1 MQGGVVERLKAP
13 VLKTGIRLT
22 VDRGFESHPLRRHP
36 LEPMNVHEYQAKE
49 IFARHGVPVPGG
61 GVASTPDEARRVA
74 EDIGGGVVV
83 KAQVHAGGRGKAGGV
98 RMVSSADEAE
108 RAAREMLGIRLVTAQ
123 TGPDGVPVGSVLVEE
138 AVTAQTE
145 MYVSLTID
153 GSAGGVA
160 VIASAAGGMD
170 IEQVAA
176 ATPEKILREGVD
188 PTLGLQPYQARRLA
202 YGLDVRSE
210 LVRPTASLIVSL
222 YDIFTTYDCSLVEIN
237 PLTITEDGRVLAVDA
252 KLNLD
257 DDALFKHP
265 EMRELHDPGQE
276 DPLEVEAKQ
285 HDLSYVK
292 LDGNVGCIVNGAGLA
307 LATMDV
313 IGATGAAPAN
323 FLDVGG
329 GADEEKVSQALKIVL
344 SDPSVELVLVN
355 IFGGILRCD
364 VAARGL
370 LMAAEAMPHAICPM
384 VVRMLGTNAEEG
396 RRTLSESSLDVTL
409 VDDLNAAAQ
418 AIGAASQ
425 A

>member
-1 MQGGVVERLKAP
+1 V
-13 VLKTGIRLT
+13 
-22 VDRGFESHPLRRHP
+22 
-36 LEPMNVHEYQAKE
+36 
-49 IFARHGVPVPGG
+49 
-61 GVASTPDEARRVA
+61 
-74 EDIGGGVVV
+74 
-83 KAQVHAGGRGKAGGV
+83 
-98 RMVSSADEAE
+98 
-108 RAAREMLGIRLVTAQ
+108 
-123 TGPDGVPVGSVLVEE
+123 
-138 AVTAQTE
+138 
-145 MYVSLTID
+145 
-153 GSAGGVA
+153 

-188 PTLGLQPYQARRLA
+188 PILGLQPYQARRLA
-202 YGLDVRSE
+202 YGLDVRPE
-210 LVRPTASLIVSL
+210 LVRLTASLIVSL

-265 EMRELHDPGQE
+265 DMRELHDSGQE

-344 SDPSVELVLVN
+344 SDPSVDLVLVN

-370 LMAAEAMPHAICPM
+370 LMAAEAMAHAICPM

-409 VDDLNAAAQ
+409 VDDLNQAAE
-418 AIGAASQ
+418 AIGTGS
-425 A
+425 

>member
-1 MQGGVVERLKAP
+1 
-13 VLKTGIRLT
+13 
-22 VDRGFESHPLRRHP
+22 
-36 LEPMNVHEYQAKE
+36 MNVHEYQAKE
-49 IFARHGVPVPGG
+49 IFARHGVPVPKGR
-61 GVASTPDEARRVA
+61 VASTPEGARRVA
-74 EDIGGGVVV
+74 ADLGGRVVV

-98 RMVSSADEAE
+98 RVVTSADEAE
-108 RAAREMLGIRLVTAQ
+108 RAARDILGTRLVTAQ
-123 TGPDGVPVGSVLVEE
+123 TGPEGVPVGSVLVEE
-138 AVTAQTE
+138 AVTAQAE
-145 MYVSLTID
+145 MYVSLAID
-153 GSAGGVA
+153 GSAGGVV
-160 VIASAAGGMD
+160 VIASAAGGVE
-170 IEQVAA
+170 IEEVAA
-176 ATPEKILREGVD
+176 ATPEKILRESVS
-188 PTLGLQPYQARRLA
+188 PLLGLQPYQARRLA
-202 YGLDVRSE
+202 YGLAVAPE
-210 LVRPTASLIVSL
+210 MIRPTASLIVSL

-237 PLTITEDGRVLAVDA
+237 PLTITDDGRVLAVDA

-265 EMRELHDPGQE
+265 DVRELHDPGQE

-329 GADEEKVSQALKIVL
+329 GADEEKVSHALRIVL
-344 SDPSVELVLVN
+344 SDPNVEQVLVN

-370 LMAAEAMPHAICPM
+370 LMAAEAMPHAMRPM

-409 VDDLNAAAQ
+409 VDDLNEAAE
-418 AIGAASQ
+418 AIGTGSQ

>member
-1 MQGGVVERLKAP
+1 
-13 VLKTGIRLT
+13 
-22 VDRGFESHPLRRHP
+22 
-36 LEPMNVHEYQAKE
+36 MNVHEYQAKE
-49 IFARHGVPVPGG
+49 IFARHGVPVPRG
-61 GVASTPDEARRVA
+61 GVASTPEEARGVA
-74 EDIGGGVVV
+74 EDLGDGVVV

-98 RMVSSADEAE
+98 RVVTSADEAE
-108 RAAREMLGIRLVTAQ
+108 QAARAILGTRLVTAQ
-123 TGPDGVPVGSVLVEE
+123 TGPEGLPVGSVLVEE

-145 MYVSLTID
+145 TYVSLAID
-153 GSAGGVA
+153 GSARGVV

-176 ATPEKILREGVD
+176 MTPEKVLRESVD
-188 PTLGLQPYQARRLA
+188 PLLGLQPYQARKLA
-202 YGLDVRSE
+202 YGLGVEPE
-210 LVRPTASLIVSL
+210 LVRSTASLIVSL
-222 YDIFTTYDCSLVEIN
+222 YGIFTTYDCSLVEIN
-237 PLTITEDGRVLAVDA
+237 PLTITDDGRVLAVDA

-257 DDALFKHP
+257 DDALFRHP
-265 EMRELHDPGQE
+265 DMRELHDPGQE

-313 IGATGAAPAN
+313 IGATGASPAN

-329 GADEEKVSQALKIVL
+329 GADEEKVSHALRIVL
-344 SDPSVELVLVN
+344 SDPSVEQVLVN

-370 LMAAEAMPHAICPM
+370 LMAAEAIPHAIRPM

-409 VDDLNAAAQ
+409 VDDLNEAAE
-418 AIGAASQ
+418 AIRSTT
-425 A
+425 